1 MNIEYKRMPDDTI
14 FVTDELGH
22 ITQRNNNTSRDELLI
37 ENKIE
42 VIDKNILDANKELD
56 NLKGVIRLDKAI
68 VLAYSIAVIPALIQ
82 AIYLKIVPNLACC
95 VVTLFDLIFIIMHVI
110 CRQEKISLE
119 SKIEKAQELRKE
131 YEKELENVKSLSF
144 KENLMINHPVD
155 LTAQNEIEISKINN
169 SLKEAY
175 YNVLPSRSKK
185 LVLKKRN

>member
-22 ITQRNNNTSRDELLI
+22 ITQRNNHTSRDELLL

-68 VLAYSIAVIPALIQ
+68 VLAFSIAVIPALIQ

-95 VVTLFDLIFIIMHVI
+95 VVTLFDLIFIIMDVI
-110 CRQEKISLE
+110 CRREKISLE
-119 SKIEKAQELRKE
+119 SKIAKAQELRKE
-131 YEKELENVKSLSF
+131 YEKELEKIKSLNL
-144 KENLMINHPVD
+144 KENLMINHTVD
-155 LTAQNEIEISKINN
+155 LTAQNEMEISKINN

-175 YNVLPSRSKK
+175 YNVSPSRNKK

>member
-1 MNIEYKRMPDDTI
+1 MNIEYQKMQDGTI

-56 NLKGVIRLDKAI
+56 NLRGVIRMDKTI
-68 VLAYSIAVIPALIQ
+68 VLAFSIAVIPTLIQ

-95 VVTLFDLIFIIMHVI
+95 VVTLFDLIFIIMDVI

-119 SKIEKAQELRKE
+119 SKIEKAEELRKE
-131 YEKELENVKSLSF
+131 YENELENVKSLSL
-144 KENLMINHPVD
+144 KENLMINHTVD

-169 SLKEAY
+169 SLEEAY
-175 YNVLPSRSKK
+175 YNPTTRKSKK

>member
-14 FVTDELGH
+14 FVTDELGY
-22 ITQRNNNTSRDELLI
+22 ITQRNNHTSRDELLL

-56 NLKGVIRLDKAI
+56 NLKGVIRSDKTI
-68 VLAYSIAVIPALIQ
+68 ILAYSIAVIPALIQ

-119 SKIEKAQELRKE
+119 SKIAKAQELRKE

-144 KENLMINHPVD
+144 KENLMINHTVD

-169 SLKEAY
+169 SLEEAY
-175 YNVLPSRSKK
+175 HNNQKTKK
-185 LVLKKRN
+185 LILKKRK

>member
-56 NLKGVIRLDKAI
+56 NLKGVIRLDLAI
-68 VLAYSIAVIPALIQ
+68 VLAFTGAVIPTLIQ
-82 AIYLKIVPNLACC
+82 AIYLKIVPNLAWCM
-95 VVTLFDLIFIIMHVI
+95 VTLFDLIFIIMHAK
-110 CRQEKISLE
+110 CKQEKISLE
-119 SKIEKAQELRKE
+119 SKIAKAQELRKE
-131 YEKELENVKSLSF
+131 YEKELESVKSLSL
-144 KENLMINHPVD
+144 KENLMINHTVD
-155 LTAQNEIEISKINN
+155 LTAQNEMEILKINN